1 MTVKI
6 SSSKRSTFDIDF
18 ARRRAHSDR
27 KIDKENLPREV
38 AVFPLAR
45 PTFDIDFAQARA
57 ESAIKCLLDSKMTV
71 FGSKQLLTE
80 QDELDKVLQTLDWSQ
95 VSLVLILQCSFCDAS
110 MPTSI
115 AQAAPI
121 TTPLSIWAWPETRT
135 GKRLR
140 LNSFC
145 GANLTAHALGMQ
157 GRALHFL
164 YQKPELLD
172 QDIKPLLI
180 RDSAGPKTRP
190 PVKGDPKIQV
200 GATQVLRQMNNDRLA
215 LIGEHPAGFTT
226 CAYDA
231 TEIETRLGIK
241 VEKMAVN
248 ELFDLAKM
256 INPRRIAVLHQQEK
270 MHFPNLSEL
279 PRTEVNKAIALHLAL
294 QHLIDAKGYSA
305 MAIRCW
311 PEVFTDYGCAL
322 CSSMA
327 HIADKGI
334 PAACEADVYGA
345 LSSLL
350 IQHLSGS
357 KPWLVDIVDF
367 DFDDN
372 TMVVWHC
379 GSAPMAM
386 CADVTHSQAT
396 VHSNRRKALLREFAL
411 KPGTVT
417 FARLS
422 QAQGKLTMVLGS
434 GEVLQRPKSFSGTSG
449 VIRPALAAEQMADK
463 IIGFG
468 LEHHVS
474 IVYAECKTALETVAA
489 NLGIEVL
496 DLDEPN
502 S

>member
-1 MTVKI
+1 MQ
-6 SSSKRSTFDIDF
+6 SSLDMQVATKPSIKVLPRQVAVFPLARSTFDIDF
-18 ARRRAHSDR
+18 ARTRSQ
-27 KIDKENLPREV
+27 
-38 AVFPLAR
+38 LALER
-45 PTFDIDFAQARA
+45 
-57 ESAIKCLLDSKMTV
+57 LLELSSV
-71 FGSKQLLTE
+71 VGSRQLLTE
-80 QDELDKVLQTLDWSQ
+80 QSQLDAVLLTLDWHRID
-95 VSLVLILQCSFCDAS
+95 LVVILQCTFCDAS
-110 MPTSI
+110 MALSI
-115 AQAAPI
+115 VEAAPAAM
-121 TTPLSIWAWPETRT
+121 PLAIWAWPEART
-135 GKRLR
+135 GARLR

-145 GANLTAHALGMQ
+145 GANLTAHALGLQDRQLSFFYQAPESSNQAIEDWLQ
-157 GRALHFL
+157 G
-164 YQKPELLD
+164 
-172 QDIKPLLI
+172 
-180 RDSAGPKTRP
+180 SATKVETRP
-190 PVKGDPKIQV
+190 PIQ
-200 GATQVLRQMNNDRLA
+200 GNSNNTAAATQALERLSQAKLA
-215 LIGEHPAGFTT
+215 LIGEHPDGFTT
-226 CAYDA
+226 CAYDSSELEA
-231 TEIETRLGIK
+231 SLGTK
-241 VEKMAVN
+241 VEKRELG
-248 ELFDLAKM
+248 ELFGLASK
-256 INPRRIAVLHQQEK
+256 IDPDAVAPLRQQEK
-270 MHFPNLSEL
+270 KLFANLDELSEA
-279 PRTEVNKAIALHLAL
+279 EVDKAIALHLAL
-294 QHLIDAKGYSA
+294 QHLVETKNYHG

-322 CSSMA
+322 CASMA
-327 HIADKGI
+327 HVADKGV
-334 PAACEADVYGA
+334 PTACEADVYGA